1 MNYDIQ
7 LAALQEFESF
17 LNIFREE
24 IGEKVIAYG
33 NKFGALRES
42 VSAYIAE
49 TYATDHCNPN
59 MDYLHNFQEK
69 IIQQDLPYIKKQIAI
84 TIEAIDIARTRMG

>member
-33 NKFGALRES
+33 NKFGALREAVS
-42 VSAYIAE
+42 VHIAE
-49 TYATDHCNPN
+49 KYAADYCSPN
-59 MDYLHNFQEK
+59 MDYLHNFMEK
-69 IIQQDLPYIKKQIAI
+69 IAQHDLPYIKNQITI
-84 TIEAIDIARTRMG
+84 TIEAIERARMG

>member
-17 LNIFREE
+17 LNVFIEE
-24 IGEKVIAYG
+24 IGDKSIQYG

-42 VSAYIAE
+42 VSIHIAE
-49 TYATDHCNPN
+49 KYAADYCNPN
-59 MDYLHNFQEK
+59 MDYLHNFRER
-69 IIQQDLPYIKKQIAI
+69 IAQQDLPYIRNQIAI
-84 TIEAIDIARTRMG
+84 TIEAIERARMG